1 MMALRVSL
9 WFSPLSVILMAPLK
23 KEARRHLKGP
33 GHALLASLFPYH
45 LFFSFLIKQF
55 KRHTVYFLIA

>member
-23 KEARRHLKGP
+23 KKARRHSKGP
-33 GHALLASLFPYH
+33 GHALLDSLFP